1 MIQLQRLPP
10 DSPNDLSSLLLSHR
24 VLVCAGPGGVGKTTT
39 AAALSLSGARR
50 GLRVAS
56 LTVDPARRLADSLG
70 LKRFDVQE
78 QSVDRELWSEAG
90 QGSATEGS
98 LTVMMLDTKQT
109 FDDLI
114 CRLAPDKATRQRIFD
129 NTLYQH
135 LSTQLAGA
143 HEYMAMEK
151 LLSVK
156 QDPRF
161 DLIVLD
167 TPPTQN
173 ALDFLTAP
181 QRLMAALD
189 GPVMRWLAAALD
201 PGRGFLSLGLL
212 TRGVSRILSVMS
224 RITGKDLLELIARF
238 VVDLDSVFGG
248 FRQRAS
254 QVAESLRANDLS
266 FVLVSVPTPSR
277 IAETIRLRNHL
288 TDDGMQVGA
297 LVLNRV
303 LEECEGVPP
312 NALQDALLARRSNP
326 AELPPEGLV
335 AAILA
340 SHQQTLAG
348 AQRHGAVLGTLD
360 ESLQTSLGAPRPV
373 VVRVPEMRQ
382 DPSSLRGLRAIAR
395 QLAGS

>member
-1 MIQLQRLPP
+1 MPSESLPH
-10 DSPNDLSSLLLSHR
+10 DLSSLLVNHR

-70 LKRFDVQE
+70 LERFDVEE
-78 QSVDRELWSEAG
+78 QSVDRELWAAGSEHASG
-90 QGSATEGS
+90 GS
-98 LTVMMLDTKQT
+98 LTVMMLDTKRT

-114 CRLAPDKATRQRIFD
+114 VRLAPDAATQQRIFD

-181 QRLMAALD
+181 QRLIAALD
-189 GPVMRWLAAALD
+189 GPVMRWLAAALE
-201 PGRGFLSLGLL
+201 PGRGLLSLGLL

-224 RITGKDLLELIARF
+224 RITGKDLLELMARF

-254 QVAESLRANDLS
+254 QVAASLRAEDLS
-266 FVLVSVPTPSR
+266 FVLVSAPTPSR
-277 IAETIRLRNHL
+277 IAETIGLQRHLRE
-288 TDDGMQVGA
+288 DGMQVGA
-297 LVLNRV
+297 MVLNRV
-303 LEECEGVPP
+303 LEPYPVV
-312 NALQDALLARRSNP
+312 P
-326 AELPPEGLV
+326 AEDLQRALSARMPDPTQPPLPGLI
-335 AAILA
+335 ATILA
-340 SHQQTLAG
+340 SHQRMLTEARRHSAILEMLEASLA
-348 AQRHGAVLGTLD
+348 ADDSSA
-360 ESLQTSLGAPRPV
+360 API

-382 DPSSLRGLRAIAR
+382 DPSSLRGLRAVAR
-395 QLAGS
+395 RLAAE